1 MTISQENV
9 HPDRNDVFSSA
20 ELRELTRRSS
30 ALAMRRASVHVLLY
44 AIAVTGAFVIDT
56 WWATGLSWV
65 LAGFV
70 VASLHNVL
78 HCASHGTFMN
88 TFRGNQ
94 LAGRVAGT
102 FLGMNSALYRVFHMH
117 HHRNTHTVEDP
128 EPDGTITTLGQYVMA
143 MLNLEY
149 FLGFLRMSAA
159 SLWHRYPYFV
169 TSDRARSAI
178 QRDTWI
184 LLVWIVSMTVLTV
197 LWPMVMLTLYIM
209 PTAVAWIVNNFAI
222 MPEHYYAERSDNPWR
237 NTNSVYTRSKWF
249 GFLNWNTN
257 YHAEHHL
264 YPGIPAWNLHEI
276 SKRVRE
282 HLACTETSYI
292 RFHIRVLSD
301 VLSGRAKAEAPELTE
316 GRATSFYY
324 PLEKATK

>member
-1 MTISQENV
+1 MTVSQENV

-30 ALAMRRASVHVLLY
+30 GLAMRRASVHVLLY
-44 AIAVTGAFVIDT
+44 AIFVAGAFAIDT
-56 WWATGLSWV
+56 WWAIGLGWV

-78 HCASHGTFMN
+78 HCASHGTFMKTYN
-88 TFRGNQ
+88 GN
-94 LAGRVAGT
+94 RVAGQVSGT
-102 FLGMNSALYRVFHMH
+102 FLLMNSAMYRVFHMH

-128 EPDGTITTLGQYVMA
+128 EPDGSITTLGQYIMA
-143 MLNLEY
+143 MLNVEY

-159 SLWHRYPYFV
+159 SLTHRYPYFV
-169 TSDRARSAI
+169 TTDRARSAI
-178 QRDTWI
+178 RRDTFILLAWI
-184 LLVWIVSMTVLTV
+184 LTVTVLTV
-197 LWPMVMLTLYIM
+197 LWPMVMVTLYIA
-209 PTAVAWIVNNFAI
+209 PTCVAWVVNNFAI

-264 YPGIPAWNLHEI
+264 YPGIPAWNLQQV
-276 SKRVRE
+276 SRRVRH
-282 HLACTETSYI
+282 HLAFTETSYF
-292 RFHIRVLSD
+292 RFHARVLAD
-301 VLSGRAKAEAPELTE
+301 VISGRAKEQEAEVEE
-316 GRATSFYY
+316 GRTTTFYY
-324 PLEKATK
+324 PLKKAE